1 MCLCCFGF
9 YKLCLLRKFG
19 SFDAKRTILQT
30 KRRSLRSKTVAGG
43 ENNTGNARDGA
54 IKSLAN
60 GGRHND
66 NASAGQSEAAVSH
79 HAFIPKRFEDLRVN
93 RGIRL
98 RRIPIKLIYHKARF
112 KKQKRRLIR
121 GNREPSATQKLEI
134 SANSLRLGVKSVG
147 MKNQYHRKKRTTH
160 VKLPEGHLFVYG
172 FTAPT
177 DIDCHVDTLIGGQ
190 SIFAEEGKAL
200 EHDDNDAAM
209 KTLQDEAILES
220 ESEEM
225 SKYKSRV
232 DLSQIQQ
239 QKGQRGFHK
248 VRFKVRLRRSCKVTD
263 EKVTK
268 DGELFK
274 LEKSELLHKGRKYT
288 RKLIVRWYYYKVRK
302 RVKPLG
308 AAETGFKCL
317 SKAGTE
323 AGYKAKIIV
332 SAVGVMLHETV
343 EDKDLRFRSGTIRTD
358 GREQRAVGKEH
369 LTSKGSGE
377 FEIGLYP
384 WGHDDMEEDTWEFE
398 IEITDQKRSIHMF
411 KKSMETWAKESNFGQ
426 AECLRVVDSYCEGAG
441 SQNPNVDGNRVW
453 NPGVLVVEE
462 DKSYSSVIA
471 EKLWIAEYRRISEP
485 VKSFTVLVEVV
496 LKSEP
501 VRIWTR
507 SSRFQFLVTEE
518 TTLVLIAE
526 TNQLSTAIFAE
537 EGKALEHDD
546 NNAAMKTLLDEAILE
561 SESEEMSK
569 YKSRVDLSQVQ
580 QQRGQR
586 VFHKVRFKVRLRR
599 SSKVTDEKVTK
610 DGELFKLEKSELLHK
625 GRKYTRKHIVRWYYY
640 KVRKRVK
647 PLEAVETG
655 FKCLSKAGTEAGYKA
670 KIIVSAVSV
679 MLPETVEVR
688 RSQV

>member
-1 MCLCCFGF
+1 MDVDRKLREVLRLDSQKLQYLITLLSLKEKTADKGKPRAFG
-9 YKLCLLRKFG
+9 YKKTGNISKFFAIG
-19 SFDAKRTILQT
+19 SEECGNEE
-30 KRRSLRSKTVAGG
+30 SVPSKE
-43 ENNTGNARDGA
+43 ENNTC
-54 IKSLAN
+54 
-60 GGRHND
+60 
-66 NASAGQSEAAVSH
+66 EA
-79 HAFIPKRFEDLRVN
+79 
-93 RGIRL
+93 
-98 RRIPIKLIYHKARF
+98 Y
-112 KKQKRRLIR
+112 
-121 GNREPSATQKLEI
+121 
-134 SANSLRLGVKSVG
+134 
-147 MKNQYHRKKRTTH
+147 
-160 VKLPEGHLFVYG
+160 
-172 FTAPT
+172 
-177 DIDCHVDTLIGGQ
+177 CHVDTLIGGQ

-239 QKGQRGFHK
+239 QRGQRGFHK

-462 DKSYSSVIA
+462 DKSYSRIYVGAGKVIHCTRRGGLEIGTGTYLDKIIQISVPRHGGDNPCPNCGDQST
-471 EKLWIAEYRRISEP
+471 LNGVIS
-485 VKSFTVLVEVV
+485 SCLDCFLAGGN
-496 LKSEP
+496 LYL
-501 VRIWTR
+501 
-507 SSRFQFLVTEE
+507 FQYDV
-518 TTLVLIAE
+518 
-526 TNQLSTAIFAE
+526 S
-537 EGKALEHDD
+537 K
-546 NNAAMKTLLDEAILE
+546 AIL
-561 SESEEMSK
+561 
-569 YKSRVDLSQVQ
+569 VA
-580 QQRGQR
+580 
-586 VFHKVRFKVRLRR
+586 RR
-599 SSKVTDEKVTK
+599 SSQVNSVCAAGGVASLALRFIGVGRTAGQAASLVVCPASVVSAAASAISTTLGFVTTGFSAMAVAGYSKYCIGRVAYDV
-610 DGELFKLEKSELLHK
+610 GV
-625 GRKYTRKHIVRWYYY
+625 RKYIRKVP
-640 KVRKRVK
+640 VEELSTLMAV
-647 PLEAVETG
+647 LEGNILDNDNNDKNVCET
-655 FKCLSKAGTEAGYKA
+655 
-670 KIIVSAVSV
+670 
-679 MLPETVEVR
+679 
-688 RSQV
+688 

>member
-1 MCLCCFGF
+1 MDVDR
-9 YKLCLLRKFG
+9 KLR
-19 SFDAKRTILQT
+19 
-30 KRRSLRSKTVAGG
+30 
-43 ENNTGNARDGA
+43 E
-54 IKSLAN
+54 
-60 GGRHND
+60 
-66 NASAGQSEAAVSH
+66 SEAAVSH
-79 HAFIPKRFEDLRVN
+79 NAFIPKRFEDLRVN
-93 RGIRL
+93 GGIRL
-98 RRIPIKLIYHKARF
+98 RRIPIKLIYHKAKF

-121 GNREPSATQKLEI
+121 GNREPSVTQKLEI

-220 ESEEM
+220 ESEEK

-232 DLSQIQQ
+232 DLSQVQQ
-239 QKGQRGFHK
+239 QRGQRGFHK
-248 VRFKVRLRRSCKVTD
+248 VLFKVRLRRSCKVTD

-332 SAVGVMLHETV
+332 SAVGMMLPETV
-343 EDKDLRFRSGTIRTD
+343 EVQRSQVQEWNYKAGVFNPDIGARMFLGVRTD

-377 FEIGLYP
+377 FGIGLYP

-398 IEITDQKRSIHMF
+398 IEITD
-411 KKSMETWAKESNFGQ
+411 
-426 AECLRVVDSYCEGAG
+426 
-441 SQNPNVDGNRVW
+441 
-453 NPGVLVVEE
+453 
-462 DKSYSSVIA
+462 
-471 EKLWIAEYRRISEP
+471 
-485 VKSFTVLVEVV
+485 
-496 LKSEP
+496 
-501 VRIWTR
+501 
-507 SSRFQFLVTEE
+507 
-518 TTLVLIAE
+518 
-526 TNQLSTAIFAE
+526 
-537 EGKALEHDD
+537 
-546 NNAAMKTLLDEAILE
+546 
-561 SESEEMSK
+561 
-569 YKSRVDLSQVQ
+569 
-580 QQRGQR
+580 
-586 VFHKVRFKVRLRR
+586 
-599 SSKVTDEKVTK
+599 
-610 DGELFKLEKSELLHK
+610 
-625 GRKYTRKHIVRWYYY
+625 
-640 KVRKRVK
+640 
-647 PLEAVETG
+647 
-655 FKCLSKAGTEAGYKA
+655 
-670 KIIVSAVSV
+670 
-679 MLPETVEVR
+679 
-688 RSQV
+688 